1 MTTSIII
8 TLCIL
13 VLIAYLFDITAP
25 KTKIPSIILLLVLGF
40 GLKYFVSFLN
50 FELPDIQNILPLL
63 GTIGLILIV
72 LEGSLELDLEK
83 EKLPLIAKS
92 SLIAFF
98 PILILS
104 FLLAYS
110 FNHFFAISY
119 KIALVNAIP
128 LSIISSA
135 IAIPSAKHLSK
146 TNKQFVTYESSLS
159 DIFGVVFFNFIVLNS
174 KINAKA
180 FLDFVVEII
189 VMLFVSIVSTI
200 ILSIFLAKFKHHIK
214 FIPIIISIVL
224 IYAISKVFHL
234 PSLIFVLLFGITLS
248 NLDQLKKYKIIE
260 RINPE
265 VLEVEIHKFAF
276 ITTEFAFLVRA
287 LFFLLFGFLAEVDD
301 VINLETLPWALGTV
315 LGIFL
320 IRFVFL
326 KLFKLPTSPLLF
338 IAPRGLITI
347 LLFLSIPAEQKFNLV
362 NNSLLIQTILI
373 CALVMMFGMMTT
385 KKAKNE
391 VEVVDESTD
400 LF

>member
-1 MTTSIII
+1 
-8 TLCIL
+8 
-13 VLIAYLFDITAP
+13 
-25 KTKIPSIILLLVLGF
+25 
-40 GLKYFVSFLN
+40 
-50 FELPDIQNILPLL
+50 
-63 GTIGLILIV
+63 
-72 LEGSLELDLEK
+72 
-83 EKLPLIAKS
+83 
-92 SLIAFF
+92 
-98 PILILS
+98 
-104 FLLAYS
+104 
-110 FNHFFAISY
+110 
-119 KIALVNAIP
+119 
-128 LSIISSA
+128 
-135 IAIPSAKHLSK
+135 
-146 TNKQFVTYESSLS
+146 
-159 DIFGVVFFNFIVLNS
+159 
-174 KINAKA
+174 
-180 FLDFVVEII
+180 
-189 VMLFVSIVSTI
+189 
-200 ILSIFLAKFKHHIK
+200 
-214 FIPIIISIVL
+214 
-224 IYAISKVFHL
+224 
-234 PSLIFVLLFGITLS
+234 VLLFGITLS